1 MSSFQVVLIVL
12 AGIFILSSF
21 VDLGALK
28 KSIIKTDD
36 KVEDK
41 VSDEVAVKPQIVPDP
56 CCGGSIACVVK
67 KWEELKRCCD
77 GCKLKQASAKLDDVF
92 PLLLVKE
99 EKNV

>member
-1 MSSFQVVLIVL
+1 MSSFQIVLIVL

-28 KSIIKTDD
+28 NSIIKTDD
-36 KVEDK
+36 KAEDK
-41 VSDEVAVKPQIVPDP
+41 VSDEVAVKPQIIPDP

-67 KWEELKRCCD
+67 KWEELKKCCD

-92 PLLLVKE
+92 PLLLIKE

>member
-28 KSIIKTDD
+28 KSIITTDD

-41 VSDEVAVKPQIVPDP
+41 VSDEVAVKPQIVPDQ